1 MNNYDNHLTLIENYL
16 DLNSHEY
23 QSFDNQIEIYPINKN
38 IIIINIEE
46 NEIIITSDKGQYK
59 FLEISKS
66 FFNKLD
72 VLLASF

>member
-72 VLLASF
+72 ALLANF